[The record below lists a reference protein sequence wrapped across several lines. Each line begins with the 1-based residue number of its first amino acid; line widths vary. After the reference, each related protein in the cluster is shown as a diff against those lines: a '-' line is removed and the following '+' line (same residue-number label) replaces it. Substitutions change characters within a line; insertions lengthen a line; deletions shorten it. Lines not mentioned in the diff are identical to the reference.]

1 MWLRLNDSA
10 SAQPTSARQQLG
22 KNAPISENRL
32 YKIKSHI
39 RGPGRG
45 PNRGG
50 HSPPGWIPSS
60 TTISIY
66 ILRLCVGPPLQP
78 FFRSRSPHFS
88 SFFSKIVNK
97 GKPFWVWSTTAEIF
111 RHLQS
116 LFLLCFRPVSSGTP
130 LELYNFLLCRK
141 MAVSVYAAELDRILG
156 LTTSLFP
163 F

>member
-1 MWLRLNDSA
+1 MRFERFRVNILT
-10 SAQPTSARQQLG
+10 Q
-22 KNAPISENRL
+22 
-32 YKIKSHI
+32 
-39 RGPGRG
+39 
-45 PNRGG
+45 
-50 HSPPGWIPSS
+50 S
-60 TTISIY
+60 TY

-141 MAVSVYAAELDRILG
+141 MAVSECAAELDRILG